1 MKRAILL
8 MAAFLPAVFVFG
20 QNRLKGVVTD
30 LQNKP
35 LPGAT
40 VVILNT
46 YYGTSTNPD
55 GHFEFPNITTG
66 PVELMVS
73 FIGFES
79 LKVRVS
85 PGNTEKLVI
94 RLSPSSHFT
103 EEVLVQATRAR
114 DRMPV
119 AFTNISG
126 ESLQLKNLGQDLPYM
141 LTTTP
146 SFVASSDAGTGI
158 GYTSFRIR
166 GTDMNRIN
174 VTVNGIPLNDAE
186 SHTTFFVDQP
196 DLASSADN
204 IQVQRGAGTSV
215 NGAAAFGATI
225 NLQTLTLHA
234 EPYGTVNTIAGSFGT
249 FKNTV
254 SAGTGLLNDRFTL
267 DARLSD
273 IRSNG
278 FIDRAASHLKSFF
291 ISGGYYGEN
300 SVLKANVWSG
310 WEETY
315 QAWNGV
321 PSVRLNNDRDGMLR
335 YREHGLYSA
344 AELENMLNSGNRT
357 YNLYTYDNQV
367 DHYQQ
372 DHYQVHYSQRFSPEW
387 NGSVALHYTY
397 GRGYYE
403 EFKENIKF
411 TDYGIQP
418 PVVGNQEVK
427 RTDLIRR
434 KWLDNDFYGS
444 VFSLQYRKGKV
455 DAITGGGWNQY
466 DGRHFGRLVWATY
479 MQNLKKDYE
488 WYRNS
493 GIKKDVNGFFK
504 VLYRLTPSLDYFADV
519 QYRWIDYS
527 IKGQDDDLRQLGL
540 DRVYHFINPKSGF
553 NFKVNPGQSVYL
565 SWSLT
570 NREPNRDNFVDTPQG
585 GELPRHE
592 TLQDIEA
599 SWNYKSEKVA
609 FVVNGYGMF
618 YHDQLVLTGQ
628 INDVGAPVMVNVKKS
643 HRVGVELQWGLKMLP
658 HLNWDAN
665 LTLSSNRIQGFTE
678 YVDDW
683 DSGEQQAFDLGT
695 TQLSFSPSVVSNS
708 QLTWKKD
715 LLGISLLTS
724 LSGKQYIDNTA
735 SDDRIL
741 QPYMVNNLKLDYAVK
756 TRFFKDLTL
765 HLMVNNLLNAEYETN
780 AWVYSYY
787 FGGTRYKMDGYFP
800 QAGRHFMAGL
810 EIKL

>member
-1 MKRAILL
+1 
-8 MAAFLPAVFVFG
+8 MAAIFPAMLASG
-20 QNRLKGVVTD
+20 QFRLKGVVTD
-30 LQNKP
+30 LQNQP
-35 LPGAT
+35 LPGAS

-46 YYGTSTNPD
+46 YYGTSTGPEGD
-55 GHFEFPNITTG
+55 FEFLNITAG
-66 PVELMVS
+66 PIELMVS

-79 LKVRVS
+79 LKVTVA
-85 PGNTEKLVI
+85 PGSKEKLVI
-94 RLSPSSHFT
+94 RLSPGTHFT
-103 EEVLVQATRAR
+103 EEVLVEASRAR

-119 AFTNISG
+119 AYTNLSG
-126 ESLQLKNLGQDLPYM
+126 ESLQKKNLGQDLPYM
-141 LTTTP
+141 LSSTP

-225 NLQTLTLHA
+225 NLQTLTLRT
-234 EPYGTVNTIAGSFGT
+234 EPYGTVNTGAGSFGT

-254 SAGTGLLNDRFTL
+254 SAGTGLLNGRFTL

-273 IRSNG
+273 IRSDG

-321 PSVRLNNDRDGMLR
+321 PSVRLNNDWEGMLR

-372 DHYQVHYSQRFSPEW
+372 DHYQLHYSHRFSPEW

-403 EFKENIKF
+403 EFKENKKF
-411 TDYGIQP
+411 TDYGLLP
-418 PVVGNQEVK
+418 PVVGTQEVK
-427 RTDLIRR
+427 RTDLVRR

-444 VFSLQYRKGKV
+444 VFSLQYRKRKV
-455 DAITGGGWNQY
+455 DAIAGGGWNQY
-466 DGRHFGRLVWATY
+466 DGRHFGRLVWAKY
-479 MQNLKKDYE
+479 MMNLEKDYE

-493 GIKKDVNGFFK
+493 GIKKDVNGFLK

-519 QYRWIDYS
+519 QYRWIDYR
-527 IKGQDDDLRQLGL
+527 IQGMDDDLRQLGL
-540 DRVYHFINPKSGF
+540 NRVYHFINPKSGF
-553 NFKVNPGQSVYL
+553 NFKVSSGQSVYF

-570 NREPNRDNFVDTPQG
+570 NREPNRDNFVDTPLG
-585 GELPRHE
+585 SELPRHE
-592 TLQDIEA
+592 TLQDLEA
-599 SWNYKSEKVA
+599 GWNYKSEKVA
-609 FVVNGYGMF
+609 LAVNGYGMF
-618 YHDQLVLTGQ
+618 YHNQLVLTGQ
-628 INDVGAPVMVNVKKS
+628 INDVGAPVLVNVKKS
-643 HRVGVELQWGLKMLP
+643 HRVGVELQWGLKIRP

-665 LTLSSNRIQGFTE
+665 VTLSSNRIRNFTE
-678 YVDDW
+678 FVDDW
-683 DSGEQQAFDLGT
+683 DSGEQKEFKLGT
-695 TQLSFSPSVVSNS
+695 TYLSFSPALVSNS
-708 QLTWKKD
+708 QLTWQKD
-715 LLGISLLTS
+715 RLGISLLTS
-724 LSGKQYIDNTA
+724 LSGKQFIDNTA
-735 SDDRIL
+735 SDERVL
-741 QPYMVNNLKLDYAVK
+741 QPYMVNNLKLDYSVK
-756 TRFFKDLTL
+756 TRFFKALTL

-780 AWVYSYY
+780 AWVYSY
-787 FGGTRYKMDGYFP
+787 FLGGTRYKMDGYFP
-800 QAGRHFMAGL
+800 QAGRHFMGGIDI
-810 EIKL
+810 EF